1 MTDTPTPTPAASAF
15 GLEDAGD
22 DGIAHEIASRD
33 PLTLAGPVSLVDGDN
48 VRLPKALPITA
59 LSPDM
64 RGPIEQRL
72 SQVTPAERPALE
84 ARLVAEALAKN
95 SLQLRV
101 SGGGGEG
108 TDPYWREVLGQER
121 RQQELNKSI
130 WDLETQLADATFE
143 TTYDDYGRPQPK
155 AVERIQGHRR
165 KEMEAER
172 DRLHGELQD
181 LNGRGGQLKLQK
193 AMQAAVNARKE
204 VERQLAEQAEAKQQ
218 AETMV
223 RQERVDR
230 MADAFAKRHR
240 TAV

>member
-1 MTDTPTPTPAASAF
+1 
-15 GLEDAGD
+15 
-22 DGIAHEIASRD
+22 
-33 PLTLAGPVSLVDGDN
+33 
-48 VRLPKALPITA
+48 
-59 LSPDM
+59 
-64 RGPIEQRL
+64 
-72 SQVTPAERPALE
+72 
-84 ARLVAEALAKN
+84 
-95 SLQLRV
+95 
-101 SGGGGEG
+101 
-108 TDPYWREVLGQER
+108 
-121 RQQELNKSI
+121 
-130 WDLETQLADATFE
+130 
-143 TTYDDYGRPQPK
+143 
-155 AVERIQGHRR
+155 
-165 KEMEAER
+165 MEAER